1 MPQIIEC
8 PKCAK
13 KLNAPDK
20 LAGMRVACPACQAAV
35 SIPPIKT
42 APNQLAP
49 SQRVNAPSRIAA
61 VGKPSTN
68 PTTVSSVVV
77 VQCPH
82 CTKKFKGSAQLQGK
96 SVRCPACSKEFT
108 ARLQ

>member
-20 LAGMRVACPACQAAV
+20 LAGMRVACPACKAAV
-35 SIPPIKT
+35 SIPPINP
-42 APNQLAP
+42 APNQQTPLR
-49 SQRVNAPSRIAA
+49 QVNAPSQVAA
-61 VGKPSTN
+61 AGKPSATN
-68 PTTVSSVVV
+68 PATVPSVVV
-77 VQCPH
+77 IQCPH

-96 SVRCPACSKEFT
+96 SIR
-108 ARLQ
+108 